1 MKNLIAPT
9 HPVGYVRIAVLAV
22 AAMLLSGT
30 VSPALAQSAQA
41 QALIKEFGLREA
53 RQPVRDM
60 PNWKVPKKVV
70 IWQNANRLP
79 ALRAAFPSITF
90 ESVASADA
98 LPAALKDADAYIGYC
113 IPAGINSDHQL
124 NWIMSLSVGVEKCAD
139 SEVLKRRK
147 TLVTN
152 VQKLSGP
159 EIADHAIALM
169 MALNRGL
176 DGFIAN
182 QATGTW
188 DRSLYADK
196 IWELEGRTVLVVGL
210 GGIGKQVALRAHG
223 LGMKVIATR
232 HSRREGPDYVSY
244 VGLSDEL
251 LELTKQADVVIN
263 TAPLTDET
271 QGIFNAE
278 FFKAMQPHAY
288 FINVG
293 RGGSANTDDLLA
305 ALRAGELGGA
315 GLDVVDPEPLPAD
328 HPLWHAPRVIIT
340 PHIAFRSDKL
350 VERNWTLV
358 HEELRRYING
368 DKMISVVDLERGY

>member
-1 MKNLIAPT
+1 MTTAITSGHTKRMVLLAIAFFALPCT
-9 HPVGYVRIAVLAV
+9 LTATP
-22 AAMLLSGT
+22 AA
-30 VSPALAQSAQA
+30 AQTEQA
-41 QALIKEFGLREA
+41 QALIKEFGLRES

-70 IWQNANRLP
+70 IWQNSDRLP
-79 ALRAAFPSITF
+79 ALKAAFPSIRF
-90 ESVASADA
+90 ESVPDVAS
-98 LPAALKDADAYIGYC
+98 LPSALKDADVFVGYC

-124 NWIMSLSVGVEKCAD
+124 RWIMSLSVGVEKCAASD
-139 SEVLKRRK
+139 LLKQRK
-147 TLVTN
+147 TIVTN

-232 HSRREGPDYVSY
+232 NSRREGPDYVSY

-251 LELTKQADVVIN
+251 LALTKQADVVIN

-271 QGIFNAE
+271 RGMFDAG
-278 FFKAMQPHAY
+278 FFKTMQPHAY

-293 RGGSANTDDLLA
+293 RGASANTDDLLA
-305 ALRAGELGGA
+305 ALRNGEFGGA

-328 HPLWHAPRVIIT
+328 HPLWHQPRVIIT

-350 VERNWTLV
+350 AERNWTLV
-358 HEELRRYING
+358 HEELRRYVAG
-368 DKMISVVDLERGY
+368 DKMISVVNLERGY

>member
-1 MKNLIAPT
+1 MIDLTAPT
-9 HPVGYVRIAVLAV
+9 GFVRSFHFAATAI
-22 AAMLLSGT
+22 AAMLLSLAA
-30 VSPALAQSAQA
+30 VPALAQSAQA
-41 QALIKEFGLREA
+41 QKLIEDFGLREA

-70 IWQNANRLP
+70 VWQNADRLP
-79 ALRAAFPSITF
+79 ALRAAFPSIAF
-90 ESVASADA
+90 DSVGSVDA
-98 LPAALKDADAYIGYC
+98 LPAALADADVYIGYC
-113 IPAGINSDHQL
+113 IPAGVNSDHQL
-124 NWIMSLSVGVEKCAD
+124 NWIMSLSVGVEKCAASD
-139 SEVLKRRK
+139 VLKQRK
-147 TLVTN
+147 TVVTN

-223 LGMKVIATR
+223 LGMNVIATR

-251 LELTKQADVVIN
+251 LDLTKKADVVIN

-271 QGIFNAE
+271 RGIFNAE

-315 GLDVVDPEPLPAD
+315 GLDVLDPEPLPAD
-328 HPLWHAPRVIIT
+328 HPLWHQPRVIIT
-340 PHIAFRSDKL
+340 PHVAFRSDKL
-350 VERNWTLV
+350 FERNWTLV
-358 HEELRRYING
+358 FEEMRRYING
-368 DKMISVVDLERGY
+368 DKMISVVNLERGY